1 MNWEFPKIVHYI
13 FGINVQVQDKTH
25 LKRLN
30 REANPRQM
38 KETFFSVCVQPT
50 AQVESGCRPVLGA
63 GPGGFLVIII
73 WSPVPIIHH
82 QLQQLYTMAHYLHI
96 LTHPTHLSSAAPRG
110 LDKNAHLPPEMK
122 YRQKRWWNQKGGPWG
137 PSSFSHIT
145 LFSYVLSCIKH
156 HTTHTALPP
165 LSLW

>member
-1 MNWEFPKIVHYI
+1 MISEFLKIVHYL
-13 FGINVQVQDKTH
+13 FGINVKDKSH

-30 REANPRQM
+30 REVNPRKM

-82 QLQQLYTMAHYLHI
+82 QLQQLYTMATTYTFLHI
-96 LTHPTHLSSAAPRG
+96 PPVYPVMALSGVWTKMRVFHLGHIRS
-110 LDKNAHLPPEMK
+110 D
-122 YRQKRWWNQKGGPWG
+122 QKW
-137 PSSFSHIT
+137 
-145 LFSYVLSCIKH
+145 
-156 HTTHTALPP
+156 
-165 LSLW
+165 